1 MKTPPDESQIVRWL
15 DGEMTASERS
25 AFDAILSQDPELRS
39 EMDSLSQLGE
49 TLRKNLPVEREL
61 PHADFFNS
69 QIQVRISQEE
79 MQSARE
85 ESRASLRPSW
95 FSGFRLPWV
104 LAAAAAVVALVW
116 VTLRP
121 MEDDQASFVISSY
134 APNPSVQARTFHSDE
149 ANATVLMLEGLTA
162 LPTDRKIVGHQVF
175 RSETDQ
181 GVATTTL
188 FSESGDVLLVLAKGS
203 ENRPQLIPLSPRS

>member
-1 MKTPPDESQIVRWL
+1 M
-15 DGEMTASERS
+15 
-25 AFDAILSQDPELRS
+25 
-39 EMDSLSQLGE
+39 
-49 TLRKNLPVEREL
+49 
-61 PHADFFNS
+61 
-69 QIQVRISQEE
+69 
-79 MQSARE
+79 
-85 ESRASLRPSW
+85 
-95 FSGFRLPWV
+95 PWV

-162 LPTDRKIVGHQVF
+162 LPPDRKIVGHQVF